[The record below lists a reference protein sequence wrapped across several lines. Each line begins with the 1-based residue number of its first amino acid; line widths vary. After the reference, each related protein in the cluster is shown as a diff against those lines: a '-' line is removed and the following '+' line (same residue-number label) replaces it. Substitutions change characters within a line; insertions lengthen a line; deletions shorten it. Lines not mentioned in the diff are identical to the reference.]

1 MGEMGCGER
10 RLGGG
15 NRRRRK
21 RWRKERSKC
30 DTERERKGFT
40 VRETNVRGEG
50 RCGRE
55 KIGDG
60 KKKRAA
66 VSEGAEQRVRQ
77 R

>member
-1 MGEMGCGER
+1 MGNGGWEGAKEEGESSGGR
-10 RLGGG
+10 REA
-15 NRRRRK
+15 NV
-21 RWRKERSKC
+21 
-30 DTERERKGFT
+30 TQRERKGFT

-66 VSEGAEQRVRQ
+66 VSEGAEQRE
-77 R
+77 